1 MLEAQRF
8 GVAEAARQ
16 LATDGL
22 VPGTS
27 GNISAREGDLVAI
40 SAAGAALDRLEPD
53 EVVVVDLDGHQRAG
67 HGTPSSELALHLG
80 VYSRFPASGAVVHAH
95 PAHGTAI
102 ACVLDELPVVHYTQV
117 RLGGAIRVAPYA
129 TFGSDELAAATVH
142 ALADRAAA
150 LMANHGAVTH
160 GADLA
165 AAVGAMELLEWLC
178 ALHWRATA
186 LGTPRTLDERQQA
199 AVEEAARR

>member
-1 MLEAQRF
+1 MLEGQRV
-8 GVAEAARQ
+8 GVAEAARH
-16 LATDGL
+16 LAADGL

-27 GNISAREGDLVAI
+27 GNVSAREGDLVAI

-53 EVVVVDLDGHQRAG
+53 DVVIVGLDGHQRAG
-67 HGTPSSELALHLG
+67 RGLPSSELSLHLG
-80 VYSRFPASGAVVHAH
+80 VYRRFPASGAVVHAH

-117 RLGGAIRVAPYA
+117 RLGGAVRVARYA
-129 TFGSDELAAATVH
+129 TFGTDELAAATVD

-186 LGTPRTLDERQQA
+186 LGTPRTLDGHQQA
-199 AVEEAARR
+199 AVQEAARR